1 VSDTND
7 IVSPEKKVEKA
18 APGLAKTF
26 SLVAIFTLASKFV
39 GLARDSVVSHAFG
52 QGLITD
58 AYNYAYTI
66 TGTVLVL
73 FGGQGGPFHSAS
85 LTTLINRKDDPDL
98 SKLVMQMLVWTALI
112 TGLLALLVYWQAPLL
127 GHWLASGEANALTGY
142 STHERWL
149 EITKQ
154 VKIMSPIIMISGL
167 VGIGCGISNTY
178 HEHFWPSIA
187 PAVASVAII
196 AFVMAPHTDGG
207 VALAT
212 GTLVGAI
219 GQLLVQIPGI
229 LKAHPSFS
237 FDIFTRMQPG
247 LKQYLTMLL
256 PLTFSTSI
264 GQLIGYVDQTFAS
277 SLMQG
282 GWSAI
287 CNANRLIQLPLGIL
301 VTAMLVPIGPI
312 FAKHVAAGKIDTLKF
327 ELKRALTLLWF
338 LALPMSALLFVEGK
352 QVVMLLFERGAFGPK
367 DTAMVVSVINI
378 LVPMIFFYV
387 ARDLITR
394 VFYAFED
401 SRTPF
406 IVAIVAIAVK
416 FLLDWLFVVQLQ
428 MGIVGIGLATTLI
441 TIFNLTVLFYFLRKK
456 TGRLGA
462 MAMLRSVVIMVSA
475 AAVCGVIAWLLTG
488 TLQQTLQTLITQL
501 VPWFAY
507 IKDVVIALNLA
518 ISSAAALAAYTVI
531 CYMLRLEELHLVAE
545 RIKVK
550 LKLKKAEE

>member
-1 VSDTND
+1 M
-7 IVSPEKKVEKA
+7 
-18 APGLAKTF
+18 
-26 SLVAIFTLASKFV
+26 VAVFTLASKFA
-39 GLARDSVVSHAFG
+39 GLARDVTVNGAFG
-52 QGLITD
+52 QGLISD
-58 AYNYAYTI
+58 SYNYAYTI

-73 FGGQGGPFHSAS
+73 FGGQGGPFHSS
-85 LTTLINRKDDPDL
+85 SFTTLINRKDDPDL

-112 TGLLALLVYWQAPLL
+112 TGLLAFIVYWQAPYFANLMAL
-127 GHWLASGEANALTGY
+127 GHTSSLTGY
-142 STHERWL
+142 STAERL
-149 EITKQ
+149 IEITKQ
-154 VKIMSPIIMISGL
+154 IKIMAPIIMIAGL

-264 GQLIGYVDQTFAS
+264 GQLIGYVDQGFAS
-277 SLMQG
+277 FLVQG

-312 FAKHVAAGKIDTLKF
+312 FVKHVADEKLKQAEAGDAEPG
-327 ELKRALTLLWF
+327 ELKYKALKYELRRALTLLWF
-338 LALPMSALLFVEGK
+338 LALPMAALLFVEAK
-352 QVVMLLFERGAFGPK
+352 QVVMLLFERHAFTPK
-367 DTAMVVSVINI
+367 DTAMVVSVIQI

-394 VFYAFED
+394 AFYAFED

-406 IVAIVAIAVK
+406 LVAVMAIVVK
-416 FLLDWLFVVQLQ
+416 IFLDWLFVMPLN

-441 TIFNLTVLFYFLRKK
+441 TIFNLTWLFYFLRKK

-462 MAMLRSVVIMVSA
+462 MSMLKSVMVMLFAS
-475 AAVCGVIAWLLTG
+475 AVCAAIAWGLGAHVARVLESMFGLSTA
-488 TLQQTLQTLITQL
+488 T
-501 VPWFAY
+501 FAY
-507 IKDVVIALNLA
+507 AKQIAIFLNLA
-518 ISSAAALAAYTVI
+518 VTSGAGLAGYLVI
-531 CYMLRLEELHLVAE
+531 CYALKLEELHLVIDRVKL
-545 RIKVK
+545 RIKP
-550 LKLKKAEE
+550 KKQS